1 MAISRI
7 NYSNYANFKGT
18 EGAKEEKANTK
29 QETPKENSL
38 ERTASKPQELIIRQT
53 GGAAAGIASTVC
65 PGLGQLFDGRPLA
78 ALGYFAGVVGAGLGS
93 FFLGPMG
100 YNGEAYPK
108 AKIIGSIGL
117 AITAGALHIANM
129 IDASRGKKAT
139 VNVYLNK
146 DA

>member
-1 MAISRI
+1 MAISGI
-7 NYSNYANFKGT
+7 NYSNYANFKGIEEGKEAKT
-18 EGAKEEKANTK
+18 EVK
-29 QETPKENSL
+29 QEIPKENSL
-38 ERTASKPQELIIRQT
+38 ERTANKPQELIIRQT

-78 ALGYFAGVVGAGLGS
+78 ALGYFAGVVGSCIGS
-93 FFLGPMG
+93 FFLGATA
-100 YNGEAYPK
+100 NSR
-108 AKIIGSIGL
+108 AKVIGSIGL
-117 AITAGALHIANM
+117 AITAVALHIANM

>member
-1 MAISRI
+1 MAISGI
-7 NYSNYANFKGT
+7 NYSNYANFKGIE
-18 EGAKEEKANTK
+18 EGKEEKANTK
-29 QETPKENSL
+29 QEATKENSL
-38 ERTASKPQELIIRQT
+38 ERTANKPQELIIRQT

-78 ALGYFAGVVGAGLGS
+78 ALGYFAGVIGTGLGS
-93 FFLGPMG
+93 FFLGATA
-100 YNGEAYPK
+100 NSRAK
-108 AKIIGSIGL
+108 AIGAIGL
-117 AITAGALHIANM
+117 GITAGALHIANM

>member
-1 MAISRI
+1 MAISGI
-7 NYSNYANFKGT
+7 NYSNYANFKGIK
-18 EGAKEEKANTK
+18 EGKEEKANTK
-29 QETPKENSL
+29 QEATKENSL
-38 ERTASKPQELIIRQT
+38 ERTAKKPQELIIRQT

-78 ALGYFAGVVGAGLGS
+78 ALGYFGSVVAAGLGA
-93 FFLGPMG
+93 FFLGAG
-100 YNGEAYPK
+100 ANSRAK
-108 AKIIGSIGL
+108 AIGAIGL
-117 AITAGALHIANM
+117 GITAGALHIANM

>member
-1 MAISRI
+1 MAISGI
-7 NYSNYANFKGT
+7 NYSNYANFKGIEEGKEAKT
-18 EGAKEEKANTK
+18 EVK
-29 QETPKENSL
+29 QEIPKENSL
-38 ERTASKPQELIIRQT
+38 ERTANKPQELIIRQT

-78 ALGYFAGVVGAGLGS
+78 ALGYFAGVVGTGLGS
-93 FFLGPMG
+93 FFLGAG
-100 YNGEAYPK
+100 ANSR
-108 AKIIGSIGL
+108 AKVIGSIGL